1 MVEGQRPVRPRAS
14 SRRPPEPVDEA
25 DLDELERQA
34 AAVEVAVDQLE
45 LRLAPVRAALGL
57 AAR

>member
-1 MVEGQRPVRPRAS
+1 MVEAQRPVRPGP
-14 SRRPPEPVDEA
+14 SRRLPAEPPDDP

-57 AAR
+57 VPR